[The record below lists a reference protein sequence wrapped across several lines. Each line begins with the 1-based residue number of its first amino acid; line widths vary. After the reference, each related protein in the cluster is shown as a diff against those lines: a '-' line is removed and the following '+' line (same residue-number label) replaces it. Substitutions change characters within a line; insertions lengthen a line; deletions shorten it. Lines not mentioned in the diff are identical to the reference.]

1 MKKCLGNK
9 WLRKTHGIWEYVA
22 TDKDNEAYNWC
33 IKNGIKISPT
43 AYSEGAWWLDIEN
56 NGKIN
61 RSPKKFIKTIVWEK
75 MYEYYNYYY
84 DKYKKQI

>member
-1 MKKCLGNK
+1 MAKKNPWDMG
-9 WLRKTHGIWEYVA
+9 EYVA
-22 TDKDNEAYNWC
+22 TDKDNEAYEWC
-33 IKNGIKISPT
+33 IKNGTEISPT

-56 NGKIN
+56 NGKTN
-61 RSPKKFIKTIVWEK
+61 RSPKKFLKTVVWEK